1 MKNQTFA
8 TAVIATSLFFTKPI
22 HAQEGEIASPP
33 VAASAQVNND
43 AIMSRLEATEREI
56 QSLKKQNS
64 DLSTQVT
71 EMQAAENQTPA
82 EVPNDLGKTRIFGF
96 YDMSFGKQF
105 TSSDAMS
112 STNMPNK
119 MTFMLTSLNV
129 YLGNQITEKLK
140 FLSELRFTYQP
151 LGYETSTATYLVS
164 PSGSTTSLGAS
175 YARTDTTVTDPSSLQ
190 SYRLGGVSIERV
202 QTTYVFSDYLGVTA
216 GSFLTPYGIWNVDHG
231 TPVLIMCRAPA
242 AQIMDLVP
250 SKQLGIQLFGKAFFA
265 KNFTFDYAGTIS
277 NGRGPMDTVYDL
289 DNNKGVGLRWKLSY
303 EKDDF
308 SAAIGQYGY
317 TGKYTDVTKSTYI
330 GPSSTD
336 YKSVVTLTNQY
347 TEYDLANDLLIKFHG
362 LRLQSEAVFKEVKY
376 SVPPASG
383 QDYSASYLAHTV
395 YGLLA
400 YELPESWTGGKVRIM
415 PYIYEEWVSTSD
427 ISTMGTL
434 RVNVAGINVR
444 PYTNLVL
451 KLEYLKVGTNLQSLT
466 SQLAVTF

>member
-1 MKNQTFA
+1 MKNSTFA

-56 QSLKKQNS
+56 QLLKKQNS
-64 DLSTQVT
+64 DLSTQVAD
-71 EMQAAENQTPA
+71 MHDAAPA
-82 EVPNDLGKTRIFGF
+82 EIPNDLGKTRVFGF

-105 TSSDAMS
+105 TSSGGMS
-112 STNMPNK
+112 GNNIPDK
-119 MTFMLTSLNV
+119 MTFMLSGLNV
-129 YLGNQITEKLK
+129 YMGNQITEKLK

-164 PSGSTTSLGAS
+164 PSGSTTSQGTS
-175 YARTDTTVTDPSSLQ
+175 YSRTDTTVTDSSSLQ
-190 SYRLGGVSIERV
+190 TYRLGGVSIERV

-231 TPVLIMCRAPA
+231 TPVLIMCRAPG
-242 AQIMDLVP
+242 AQIMEFVP
-250 SKQLGIQLFGKAFFA
+250 SKQLGIQLFGKVFFA

-289 DNNKGVGLRWKLSY
+289 DNNKGIGMRWKLSY

-317 TGKYTDVTKSTYI
+317 TGKYTDVTKSQDMKMNT
-330 GPSSTD
+330 
-336 YKSVVTLTNQY
+336 VVTPTNQY

-376 SVPPASG
+376 DVPPATG

-400 YELPESWTGGKVRIM
+400 YELPESWTGGKVRVM
-415 PYIYEEWVSTSD
+415 PYLYEEWAKPDDT
-427 ISTMGTL
+427 STMIGSL
-434 RVNVAGINVR
+434 RVNVVGINVR

-451 KLEYLKVGTNLQSLT
+451 KAEYVTVANTLKNLNI
-466 SQLAVTF
+466 QLAVTF

>member
-1 MKNQTFA
+1 MKNSTFA
-8 TAVIATSLFFTKPI
+8 TAVIATSLLFTKPI
-22 HAQEGEIASPP
+22 HAQEDEIASPP

-43 AIMSRLEATEREI
+43 GIMSRLEATEREI

-71 EMQAAENQTPA
+71 EMHEAENQTPA
-82 EVPNDLGKTRIFGF
+82 EVPNDLGKTRVFGF

-105 TSSDAMS
+105 TSSGGMS
-112 STNMPNK
+112 GNNIPDK
-119 MTFMLTSLNV
+119 MTFMLSGLNV
-129 YLGNQITEKLK
+129 YMGNQITEKLK

-151 LGYETSTATYLVS
+151 LGYETFTAKGYS
-164 PSGSTTSLGAS
+164 
-175 YARTDTTVTDPSSLQ
+175 RTDTTVTDSSSLQ
-190 SYRLGGVSIERV
+190 TYRLGGVSIERV

-231 TPVLIMCRAPA
+231 TPVLIMCRAPG
-242 AQIMDLVP
+242 AQIMEFVP
-250 SKQLGIQLFGKAFFA
+250 SKQLGIQIFGKVFFA

-289 DNNKGVGLRWKLSY
+289 DNNKGIGLRWKLSY

-317 TGKYTDVTKSTYI
+317 TGKYTDVTKSQDMKMNT
-330 GPSSTD
+330 
-336 YKSVVTLTNQY
+336 VVTPTNQY

-376 SVPPASG
+376 AVPPASG

-415 PYIYEEWVSTSD
+415 PYIYEEWINTSD

-434 RVNVAGINVR
+434 RVNVAGINIR

-451 KLEYLKVGTNLQSLT
+451 KLEYLKVGSDLQSLT